1 MSPARATLLL
11 GLAIAASAAAC
22 RDANHR
28 RRPTPSFHSDELASR
43 KIRRVVLAPFEDEAR
58 TGPARAAIQEAFAH
72 EFEKATS
79 VEVVAIDAMAHME
92 AAQDDRP
99 RRTGQYHLESILELA
114 LRHDA
119 DGVLFGTITSYRAYA
134 PQKLGIRVDLVSAN
148 SGLLLWS
155 AHAEFDMADD
165 DARFTLE
172 SDYKKYASK
181 EPQALSWDH
190 AMNSPGRFASLVS
203 AEAVATLKTPR

>member
-58 TGPARAAIQEAFAH
+58 TGPARAAIQDAFAH
-72 EFEKATS
+72 GFEKATS

-134 PQKLGIRVDLVSAN
+134 PQSWESASTWCRRIRDCSSGAPTPSSTWPTTTRASPSSAITRNTRRRSPRLLVGITR
-148 SGLLLWS
+148 
-155 AHAEFDMADD
+155 
-165 DARFTLE
+165 
-172 SDYKKYASK
+172 
-181 EPQALSWDH
+181 
-190 AMNSPGRFASLVS
+190 
-203 AEAVATLKTPR
+203 

>member
-1 MSPARATLLL
+1 MSPARAALLL
-11 GLAIAASAAAC
+11 GLALAASAAAC

-28 RRPTPSFHSDELASR
+28 RRPTPSFRSDELATR
-43 KIRRVVLAPFEDEAR
+43 KIRRVVLAPFEDEAHS
-58 TGPARAAIQEAFAH
+58 GPERAAIQHAFAQ
-72 EFEKATS
+72 EFEKETS
-79 VEVVAIDAMAHME
+79 IEVLMIDDAARME

-134 PQKLGIRVDLVSAN
+134 PQKLGIRADLISAN

-155 AHAEFDMADD
+155 AHADFDMADD
-165 DARFTLE
+165 DARSTLE
-172 SDYKKYASK
+172 SHYKKYSAK

-190 AMNSPGRFASLVS
+190 ALNSPGRFASLVS
-203 AEAVATLKTPR
+203 AEAVATLKAPR